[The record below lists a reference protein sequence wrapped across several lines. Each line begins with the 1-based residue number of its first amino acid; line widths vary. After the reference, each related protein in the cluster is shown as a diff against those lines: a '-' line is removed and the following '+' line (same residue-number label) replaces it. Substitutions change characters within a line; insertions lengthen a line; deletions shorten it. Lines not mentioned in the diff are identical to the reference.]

1 MHCLSCLFVTV
12 CSAPSVVEFY
22 ENNTVGANVTT
33 ITTQAGVSLELTS
46 NAENAFGLNGSTL
59 VANKVLDYE
68 VIIPPT
74 SVHLA

>member
-12 CSAPSVVEFY
+12 CSAQPVVEFY

-33 ITTQAGVSLELTS
+33 ITTQAGVSLKLT
-46 NAENAFGLNGSTL
+46 NDPENAFGLDGNTL

-74 SVHLA
+74 SVHLV